1 MNLWSSVLGQYLFIF
16 WLFHI
21 KKTRSLMTTCSAENL
36 APYRVS
42 NGASLVTIIPII
54 LPYFWKLLA
63 AMLLILEPSRPTASV
78 LTFDI

>member
-1 MNLWSSVLGQYLFIF
+1 
-16 WLFHI
+16 
-21 KKTRSLMTTCSAENL
+21 MTTCSAENL
-36 APYRVS
+36 APYLVS